1 MVSTLPADSLVGRL
15 VDGRYEVLERIAE
28 GGMATVYL
36 ATDTRLDR
44 EVALKVL
51 RSHLAADPDF
61 VARFRREARSAAR
74 LSHPNIVAVH
84 DQGEDGG
91 AQFLVME
98 YVPGHT
104 LREVIDR
111 EGALTPRA
119 AIDLIVPVL
128 DGLGVAHR
136 AGLIHRD
143 VKPENVIVRED
154 GTVKIADFGLARAVS
169 SMTATSTTGV
179 LLGTAAYLSP
189 EQVERGIADARSD
202 VYAAGL
208 VLFEMLTGRKAMPGD
223 NAIQVAYSHVH
234 HGVPR
239 ASEVSD
245 HIPHALEEVVATA
258 TSRDPDERPVDG
270 AAMAEVVR
278 AAREELT
285 PAELD
290 AKPAGVAPPQVRQST
305 VRLDLRDP
313 GNDRTRALPRV
324 AGPPAPSGSGRRRSP
339 WPWVAVVLSALLAAA
354 TAWYFF
360 LGPGAVRTVPVVAG
374 QPLATAEGA
383 IVAQGLHSDVEQVFS
398 ETVATGTVVDS
409 DPTAGTDIP
418 RSRTVTLRVSK
429 GQERHA
435 VPAVV
440 GSTADAARSAL
451 TGASLRAGPVTEV
464 FDELAPQGTIV
475 STNPTVG
482 VKLRRNA
489 VVALV
494 VSKGREP
501 IPVVD
506 WTGKPAAQA
515 SASLTKAGFVVDA
528 AQQENSDGVALGSVI
543 RQTPASGTLFKGDKV
558 TLVVSK
564 GPVLVDVPSFV
575 GKQVSEAEPAL
586 KALGFVVKV
595 EQLVPGLNFGTI
607 QSQDPGGGQAP
618 KGSTITLYS
627 V

>member
-1 MVSTLPADSLVGRL
+1 MVSTVPADSLVGRL
-15 VDGRYEVLERIAE
+15 IDGRYEVIERIAE
-28 GGMATVYL
+28 GGMASVYL
-36 ATDTRLDR
+36 ATDTRLGR

-51 RSHLAADPDF
+51 RPHLAADPDF
-61 VARFRREARSAAR
+61 IARFRREARSAAR

-98 YVPGHT
+98 YVPGHN
-104 LREVIDR
+104 LREVLDR

-119 AIDLIVPVL
+119 AIDIITPVL

-136 AGLIHRD
+136 AGLVHRD

-239 ASEVSD
+239 PSEVSD
-245 HIPHALEEVVATA
+245 GIPESLEEVVAAA

-270 AAMAEVVR
+270 TAMAELVR
-278 AAREELT
+278 EARRELT

-290 AKPAGVAPPQVRQST
+290 AKPQGAAPAQVRQST
-305 VRLDLRDP
+305 ARLDLRP
-313 GNDRTRALPRV
+313 GAATTQALPRV
-324 AGPPAPSGSGRRRSP
+324 AGPLRAPSAESRPR
-339 WPWVAVVLSALLAAA
+339 WPWVAVVLSAVIALA

-360 LGPGAVRTVPVVAG
+360 IGPGALRTIPVVAG
-374 QPLATAEGA
+374 QPLATAQSALES
-383 IVAQGLHSDVEQVFS
+383 QGLHSDVEQVFS
-398 ETVATGTVVDS
+398 ETVASGTVVGS
-409 DPTAGTDIP
+409 DPPAGKQIP
-418 RSRTVTLRVSK
+418 RSRAVTLQVSK
-429 GQERHA
+429 GQERYA
-435 VPAVV
+435 VPTVV
-440 GSTADAARSAL
+440 GSTLDAARTAIAAQNL
-451 TGASLRAGPVTEV
+451 TVGKVTEA
-464 FDELAPQGTIV
+464 FDDKAPQGTVV
-475 STNPTVG
+475 STDPEAGTK
-482 VKLRRNA
+482 VKRNA
-489 VVALV
+489 AVALV

-501 IPVVD
+501 ITVTD
-506 WTGKPAAQA
+506 WTGKKAAQA
-515 SASLTKAGFVVDA
+515 KAALTKAGLVVDDSH
-528 AQQENSDGVALGSVI
+528 QENSDTVAAGSVI
-543 RQTPASGTLFKGDKV
+543 SQAPTSGTLFKGDTV

-564 GPVLVDVPSFV
+564 GPVLVDVPNYV
-575 GKQVSEAEPAL
+575 GKQVSEAKPAL
-586 KALGFVVKV
+586 EALGFTV
-595 EQLVPGLNFGTI
+595 EVRELLPGINFGTV
-607 QSQDPGGGQAP
+607 QSQDPGGGKAP
-618 KGSTITLYS
+618 KGSTIKLYT

>member
-15 VDGRYEVLERIAE
+15 VDGRYEVIERIAE

-44 EVALKVL
+44 EIALKVL
-51 RSHLAADPDF
+51 RPHLAADPDF
-61 VARFRREARSAAR
+61 IARFRREARSAAR

-84 DQGEDGG
+84 DQGDDAG
-91 AQFLVME
+91 AWFLVME
-98 YVPGHT
+98 YVPGDN
-104 LREVIDR
+104 LREVLDR

-119 AIDLIVPVL
+119 AIDIITPVL

-136 AGLIHRD
+136 AGLVHRD

-245 HIPHALEEVVATA
+245 GIPHALVEVVAAA

-270 AAMAEVVR
+270 AAMAELVQ
-278 AAREELT
+278 AARAELT

-290 AKPAGVAPPQVRQST
+290 AKPVGIAPAQVRQST
-305 VRLDLRDP
+305 ARLDLRTGD
-313 GNDRTRALPRV
+313 TTQALPRP
-324 AGPPAPSGSGRRRSP
+324 AGTPPGPPLRHRRSP
-339 WPWVAVVLSALLAAA
+339 WPWVAVVLSALIAAA

-360 LGPGAVRTVPVVAG
+360 LGPGALRTVPVVAG
-374 QPLATAEGA
+374 SPLTTAQGA
-383 IVAQGLHSDVEQVFS
+383 LEAQGLTGDVEQVFS
-398 ETVATGTVVDS
+398 ETVAVGTVVGS
-409 DPTAGTDIP
+409 DPGAGTEIP
-418 RSRTVTLRVSK
+418 RSRSVTLQVSK
-429 GQERHA
+429 GQERYT
-435 VPAVV
+435 VPSVV
-440 GSTADAARSAL
+440 GGTLDAAR
-451 TGASLRAGPVTEV
+451 ASLTAQRLRLGAVTEV
-464 FDELAPQGTIV
+464 FDEKAPQGTIV
-475 STNPTVG
+475 SADPAPGTK
-482 VKLRRNA
+482 VKRNQA
-489 VVALV
+489 VTLV
-494 VSKGREP
+494 VSKGRQP
-501 IPVVD
+501 IPVTD
-506 WTGKPAAQA
+506 WTGKPAAA
-515 SASLTKAGFVVDA
+515 AKAALTKAGLAVDDSR
-528 AQQENSDGVALGSVI
+528 QDNSDTVPAGSVI
-543 RQTPASGTLFKGDKV
+543 SQTPASGTLFKGEKV

-586 KALGFVVKV
+586 KALGFQVSIQ
-595 EQLVPGLNFGTI
+595 QLVPGVNFGTV
-607 QSQDPGGGQAP
+607 QSQRPGGGQAP
-618 KGSTITLYS
+618 EGSTITLFT

>member
-15 VDGRYEVLERIAE
+15 VDGRYEVTERIAE
-28 GGMATVYL
+28 GGMASVYL

-51 RSHLAADPDF
+51 RPHLAADPDF
-61 VARFRREARSAAR
+61 IARFRREARSAAR

-98 YVPGHT
+98 YVPGYN
-104 LREVIDR
+104 LRQVLDR

-119 AIDLIVPVL
+119 AVDIITAVL

-136 AGLIHRD
+136 AGLVHRD

-239 ASEVSD
+239 PSDVSD
-245 HIPHALEEVVATA
+245 GIPEALEEVVAAA

-270 AAMAEVVR
+270 AAMAQRVR
-278 AAREELT
+278 EARNELT

-290 AKPAGVAPPQVRQST
+290 AKPQGLAPAQVRQST
-305 VRLDLRDP
+305 ARLDLRP
-313 GNDRTRALPRV
+313 GASATQALPRV
-324 AGPPAPSGSGRRRSP
+324 AGPPRGPSPAHRRSH
-339 WPWVAVVLSALLAAA
+339 WPIAAVVLSAVIALA

-360 LGPGAVRTVPVVAG
+360 LGPGALRTVPVVAG
-374 QPLATAEGA
+374 QPLTTAQKALE
-383 IVAQGLHSDVEQVFS
+383 AQGLAADVEQVFS
-398 ETVATGTVVDS
+398 ETVAAGTVVDS
-409 DPTAGTDIP
+409 DPRAGAEIP
-418 RSRTVTLRVSK
+418 RSRAVTLHVSK
-429 GQERHA
+429 GQERYA

-440 GSTADAARSAL
+440 GSTVDAAR
-451 TGASLRAGPVTEV
+451 ASLAAQNLKVGKVTEV
-464 FDELAPQGTIV
+464 FDEKAPEGTIV
-475 STNPTVG
+475 STDPAPGTK
-482 VKLRRNA
+482 VKRNA

-494 VSKGREP
+494 VSKGRQP
-501 IPVVD
+501 IPVTD
-506 WTGKPAAQA
+506 WTGKPADQA
-515 SASLTKAGFVVDA
+515 KAALTKAGLTVDDSR
-528 AQQENSDGVALGSVI
+528 QDNSDTVPAGSVI
-543 RQTPASGTLFKGDKV
+543 SQSPANGTLFKGEKV

-575 GKQVSEAEPAL
+575 GKQVGEAETAL
-586 KALGFVVKV
+586 KALGFRVKIQ
-595 EQLVPGLNFGTI
+595 QLVPGINFGTV
-607 QSQDPGGGQAP
+607 QSQDPGGGKAP
-618 KGSTITLYS
+618 KGSTITLYT

>member
-15 VDGRYEVLERIAE
+15 VDGRYTVIERIAE
-28 GGMATVYL
+28 GGMASVYL

-51 RSHLAADPDF
+51 RPHLATDPDF

-84 DQGEDGG
+84 DQGEDDG

-98 YVPGHT
+98 YVPGHN
-104 LREVIDR
+104 LREILDR

-119 AIDLIVPVL
+119 AIDIITPVL
-128 DGLGVAHR
+128 DGLGVAHK
-136 AGLIHRD
+136 AGLVHRD

-245 HIPHALEEVVATA
+245 GIPDALEEVVATA

-270 AAMAEVVR
+270 AAMASLVR
-278 AAREELT
+278 TARRELT
-285 PAELD
+285 PEELD
-290 AKPAGVAPPQVRQST
+290 AKPIGAAPAQVRQST
-305 VRLDLRDP
+305 ARIDLT
-313 GNDRTRALPRV
+313 GGAATTQALPR
-324 AGPPAPSGSGRRRSP
+324 AAAPPPIPQRVRRRAV

-354 TAWYFF
+354 TAWFF
-360 LGPGAVRTVPVVAG
+360 FFGPGSLRAVPVVAG
-374 QPLATAEGA
+374 QPVDTAQQA
-383 IVAQGLHSDVEQVFS
+383 LQAQGLDWTVEQVFS
-398 ETVATGTVVDS
+398 ETVAAGTVIKS
-409 DPTAGTDIP
+409 DPTAGTEIP
-418 RSRTVTLRVSK
+418 RNRPVTLQVSK
-429 GQERHA
+429 GQERYA
-435 VPAVV
+435 VPPVV
-440 GSTADAARSAL
+440 GGTVEAARGAL
-451 TGASLRAGPVTEV
+451 AGQRLKVGKISEV
-464 FDELAPQGTIV
+464 YDEKAPQGTII
-475 STNPTVG
+475 STDPKAGTK
-482 VKLRRNA
+482 VKRNA
-489 VVALV
+489 AVALV
-494 VSKGREP
+494 VSKGRQP
-501 IPVVD
+501 IKVTD
-506 WTGKPAAQA
+506 WTGKSAAEA
-515 SASLTKAGFVVDA
+515 KAALTKAGLKVDDSR
-528 AQQENSDGVALGSVI
+528 QENSDTVPAGSVI
-543 RQTPASGTLFKGDKV
+543 SQSPSSGELFRGDQV
-558 TLVVSK
+558 ALVVSK
-564 GPVLVDVPSFV
+564 GPVLVDVQNFV
-575 GKQVSEAEPAL
+575 GKQAGEAKSAL
-586 KALGFVVKV
+586 EALGFQVKI
-595 EQLVPGLNFGTI
+595 EQLLPGINFGTV
-607 QSQDPGGGQAP
+607 QSQDPGSGQAP
-618 KGSTITLYS
+618 KGSTITLFT